1 MQITYSL
8 FADYTT
14 LVFHNGRLHLCYQ
27 HFFGISS
34 TKKSNLQFFACE
46 DVYQTVKSKHPPITM
61 VGIEP
66 TSPRFALPLSYR
78 SEERRVGKDSRYRI
92 SRGNV
97 RKKTDYMIAEE
108 S

>member
-1 MQITYSL
+1 L
-8 FADYTT
+8 LADYTT

-27 HFFGISS
+27 HFFGNSS

-66 TSPRFALPLSYR
+66 TSLRFALPLSYI
-78 SEERRVGKDSRYRI
+78 VVLLLI
-92 SRGNV
+92 SAYDFSLLMPLTRLRTGTHKFDNGQ
-97 RKKTDYMIAEE
+97 
-108 S
+108 